1 MNQKPI
7 YQKTTPLT
15 PITARLSGVSF
26 RDAQPNIRQFGCA
39 AIGTYAL
46 IREPENQFDPN
57 AIQVSLGGVWFMGY
71 VPSRLAKILAPM
83 IDAGRTFLAEFVCR
97 NEAPGRELVG
107 LTVRIVETTKPAFC
121 GQLQI

>member
-1 MNQKPI
+1 MFKSQIVK
-7 YQKTTPLT
+7 L
-15 PITARLSGVSF
+15 AGVSF

-46 IREPENQFDPN
+46 IREPGNPHDKN

-71 VPSRLAKILAPM
+71 LPSWLAKVLAPM
-83 IDAGRTFLAEFVCR
+83 MDVGRTFMAEFVAR

>member
-1 MNQKPI
+1 MFKSQIVKV
-7 YQKTTPLT
+7 
-15 PITARLSGVSF
+15 AGVSF

-46 IREPENQFDPN
+46 IREPDNEFDPN
-57 AIQVSLGGVWFMGY
+57 AIEVSLGGVWFMGY

-83 IDAGRTFLAEFVCR
+83 MDAGRTFIAEFVAR

-107 LTVRIVETTKPAFC
+107 LTVRIVETTPVH
-121 GQLQI
+121 

>member
-1 MNQKPI
+1 MNMFQSQIVK
-7 YQKTTPLT
+7 LT
-15 PITARLSGVSF
+15 GVSF
-26 RDAQPNIRQFGCA
+26 RDAQQNIRQFGCA

-46 IREPENQFDPN
+46 IREADNPHDPN

-83 IDAGRTFLAEFVCR
+83 MDAGRTFIAEFVCR

-107 LTVRIVETTKPAFC
+107 LTVRIVETTPSH
-121 GQLQI
+121 